1 MVFRQV
7 ASWLARVQIALVM
20 CEEKSEEKMQVQ
32 NVEMRFKE
40 HGASTSI
47 IKVINVIILK
57 SNEMSVRTLDK
68 LLFYVCMNVWEG
80 DDADRPKQ
88 SGDFL

>member
-1 MVFRQV
+1 
-7 ASWLARVQIALVM
+7 
-20 CEEKSEEKMQVQ
+20 MQVQ